1 MPLIKFFGN
10 LRQLAQS
17 SRLQV
22 EGNSVRTVLDELCR
36 QNQAL
41 MDAML
46 DNGQLRPHVRVVVNG
61 HDVQLEQGLDT
72 PLEENDQVAIFP
84 PLGGG

>member
-1 MPLIKFFGN
+1 M
-10 LRQLAQS
+10 RQLAQS

>member
-1 MPLIKFFGN
+1 MPLVKFFGN

-17 SRLQV
+17 SHFRV
-22 EGNSVRTVLDELCR
+22 EGNTVRSLLDQLCR
-36 QNQAL
+36 PNQAL
-41 MDAML
+41 SEAIF

>member
-10 LRQLAQS
+10 LRQLAQA
-17 SRLQV
+17 SRLPV
-22 EGNSVRTVLDELCR
+22 EGNSVRSLLDELCR

-41 MDAML
+41 SEAIFE
-46 DNGQLRPHVRVVVNG
+46 NGQLRPHVRVVVNG

>member
-1 MPLIKFFGN
+1 MPLVKFFGN

-17 SRLQV
+17 SHLQV
-22 EGNSVRTVLDELCR
+22 EGKRVRSLLDELCR
-36 QNQAL
+36 QNQVL
-41 MDAML
+41 RDAIF

>member
-17 SRLQV
+17 SRLPV
-22 EGNSVRTVLDELCR
+22 EGKSVGGILNELCR
-36 QNQAL
+36 QNLAL
-41 MDAML
+41 GEAIFE
-46 DNGQLRPHVRVVVNG
+46 NGQLRPHVRVVVNG
-61 HDVQLEQGLDT
+61 HDVALEQGLDT
-72 PLEENDQVAIFP
+72 PVEENDQVAIFP